1 MTDFWAVWNVWWVLW
16 SMLLRFFKGLHRI
29 LLIMIH
35 PINTL
40 IKDTNANTQLHEA
53 RTSLQHESATQLP
66 SSSAANQV
74 VTVQYHDIRDPHHR
88 YCKYCARKVY
98 H

>member
-1 MTDFWAVWNVWWVLW
+1 
-16 SMLLRFFKGLHRI
+16 
-29 LLIMIH
+29 MIH